1 MSARSMVTVDEL
13 RAAARKRYDRDY
25 RAWAAHGDADARLE
39 LPLHPPTESTAL
51 RDSAAAI
58 GWVASWRDIPGVDW
72 ETRRWASLG
81 AQHVPVRVSVAGAT
95 AIARLAGAARG
106 WSVLS
111 ARSATL
117 HARWPAAVAEPIRRE
132 GRALLTLDDADFER
146 LVLVLTWIERNP
158 LSGRYVR
165 QLPIRGVDTKWIERH
180 RALVRAFTAAI
191 TGTET
196 LGLAENPA
204 LIRLRILDPALRPGG
219 LADLAAPAEELARS
233 ALAPRRVLV
242 FENLESVL
250 AMPELPGT
258 VAVHGSGY
266 AVGRLRAIPWLRDAP
281 IRYWGDLDSNGFAIL
296 NLIRSACADV
306 TSVLMDERTLDDHL
320 DLAGHEATPNR
331 GVFPLLT
338 AGEHAVLDRLRRD
351 GDLRL
356 EQERIEWGYAL
367 ARL

>member
-1 MSARSMVTVDEL
+1 MVTVEEL
-13 RAAARKRYDRDY
+13 RAAARKRYDRDH
-25 RAWAAHGDADARLE
+25 RTWAGHGDADALLE
-39 LPLHPPTESTAL
+39 LALHPPTESIAL

-58 GWVASWRDIPGVDW
+58 AWVASWRGIAGVDW

-81 AQHVPVRVSVAGAT
+81 SQDVPVRVSVRGAE
-95 AIARLAGAARG
+95 ALARLAGTARAWAVLRARAA
-106 WSVLS
+106 VL
-111 ARSATL
+111 RS
-117 HARWPAAVAEPIRRE
+117 RWPDLVAEPIRRE
-132 GRALLTLDDADFER
+132 GRTLLALDDADFER
-146 LVLVLTWIERNP
+146 LVLVLAWVERHP

-180 RALVRAFTAAI
+180 RALVRGFTAAI
-191 TGTET
+191 TGSET

-204 LIRLRILDPALRPGG
+204 LIRLRILDPALRPAG
-219 LADLAAPAEELARS
+219 LADLAAPAEQLA
-233 ALAPRRVLV
+233 ALALTPRRVYV

-250 AMPELPGT
+250 ALPEIEGA

-266 AVGRLRAIPWLRDAP
+266 AVGRLRAIPWLRDAR

-306 TSVLMDERTLDDHL
+306 TSVLMDERTLADHL

-331 GVFPLLT
+331 GDFPRLT
-338 AGEHAVLDRLRRD
+338 AEEQSVLARLRRD

-356 EQERIEWGYAL
+356 EQERIDWGYAL
-367 ARL
+367 ERL